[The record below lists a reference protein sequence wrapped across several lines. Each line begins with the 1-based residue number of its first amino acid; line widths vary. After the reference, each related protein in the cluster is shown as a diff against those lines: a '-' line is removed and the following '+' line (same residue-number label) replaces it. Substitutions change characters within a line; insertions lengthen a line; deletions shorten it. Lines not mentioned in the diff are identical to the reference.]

1 MKLRTSE
8 VPSLGTFTA
17 LHTKAKPAKVA
28 VLFSGGLDCTVLARI
43 AHEYVPIDEP
53 IELLNVAFEN
63 LRVAKAAENNR
74 WGTKKKDGKGG
85 MQPPVE
91 TAEDAGKN
99 VYDLCPDRSTGLQS
113 YEELRKTCP
122 DREWR
127 FVKARWDQMMS
138 WNTEDLTRCR

>member
-1 MKLRTSE
+1 GKLNISQSYISNCLEDPNCSDELLKHLRASMKLRTSE

-63 LRVAKAAENNR
+63 LRVAK
-74 WGTKKKDGKGG
+74 
-85 MQPPVE
+85 
-91 TAEDAGKN
+91 
-99 VYDLCPDRSTGLQS
+99 
-113 YEELRKTCP
+113 
-122 DREWR
+122 
-127 FVKARWDQMMS
+127 
-138 WNTEDLTRCR
+138 